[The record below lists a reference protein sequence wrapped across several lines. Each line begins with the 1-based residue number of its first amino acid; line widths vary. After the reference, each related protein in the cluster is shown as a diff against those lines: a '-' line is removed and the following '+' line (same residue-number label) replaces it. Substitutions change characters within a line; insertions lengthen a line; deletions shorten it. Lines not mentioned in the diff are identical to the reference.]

1 MMYSIKHGVMGS
13 AMPKHGELKEEEI
26 NDLVP
31 YLRGFLEDYYHTVN
45 MCSTDSHTV
54 DLRKIRENYKTK
66 VENLDKIYAE
76 VLNGALI
83 IRATE
88 PIMLI
93 NKMSKAKKRSTR
105 NRIII
110 TKGIDDKSETILI
123 TVRIHDCIRGKV

>member
-26 NDLVP
+26 KDLVT
-31 YLRGFLEDYYHTVN
+31 YLRRFLADYYHAVK
-45 MCSTDSHTV
+45 MCIMDSYTV
-54 DLRKIRENYKTK
+54 DLSKIGKNYKTK
-66 VENLDKIYAE
+66 VENPDKIYAE
-76 VLNGALI
+76 VLNDAII

-93 NKMSKAKKRSTR
+93 NKMSKTKKRSTIS
-105 NRIII
+105 RIII
-110 TKGIDDKSETILI
+110 TKEIDGKSETILI

>member
-31 YLRGFLEDYYHTVN
+31 YLQRFLADYYHTVN
-45 MCSTDSHTV
+45 MCSMDSHTV
-54 DLRKIRENYKTK
+54 DLRNIRKNYKTK
-66 VENLDKIYAE
+66 VENPDKIYAE

-88 PIMLI
+88 PIILI
-93 NKMSKAKKRSTR
+93 NKMSKEKKISIRS
-105 NRIII
+105 RIII
-110 TKGIDDKSETILI
+110 TKGIGGKPETILI
-123 TVRIHDCIRGKV
+123 TVRIHDCILGKV